1 MKLKLRIAEGNDF
14 SPKVLKYLKMYFEV
28 DLAPCSENELPTI
41 FNSYDIFWFR
51 LGFLIDKELIR
62 KSSKLKIIATPVTGI
77 DHIDEQACIRK
88 GIKIACLKG
97 EYDFLKDV
105 RATAEHTLALTLSLM
120 RLIPQSIID
129 TRSGNW
135 NRDLYRGNELFKKTV
150 GVIGLG
156 RLGEITSEYFSA
168 FGCSVFYYDVKEA
181 ESLNAQKVDTLE
193 QIAKCDIV
201 TIHVS
206 YSRDTHHL
214 IGDSFFKNCNPNMF
228 FINTARGGIVNEES
242 LLSALKNSK
251 IKGAALDVIQ
261 KEHHINSQNK
271 LIEYARL
278 HDNLVITPHIGGN
291 TFESFEKT
299 EMFLFKKVLNM
310 LSIVA

>member
-1 MKLKLRIAEGNDF
+1 
-14 SPKVLKYLKMYFEV
+14 
-28 DLAPCSENELPTI
+28 
-41 FNSYDIFWFR
+41 
-51 LGFLIDKELIR
+51 
-62 KSSKLKIIATPVTGI
+62 
-77 DHIDEQACIRK
+77 
-88 GIKIACLKG
+88 
-97 EYDFLKDV
+97 
-105 RATAEHTLALTLSLM
+105 
-120 RLIPQSIID
+120 
-129 TRSGNW
+129 
-135 NRDLYRGNELFKKTV
+135 
-150 GVIGLG
+150 
-156 RLGEITSEYFSA
+156 
-168 FGCSVFYYDVKEA
+168 
-181 ESLNAQKVDTLE
+181 
-193 QIAKCDIV
+193 
-201 TIHVS
+201 
-206 YSRDTHHL
+206 
-214 IGDSFFKNCNPNMF
+214 MF